1 MRPQV
6 QERLPLGVLPGS
18 NGGMSD
24 AANGKPSVQIEYCVP
39 CGYLPR
45 AMDLQK
51 SILERF
57 GERVEGVKLKTGAK
71 GVFTISVD
79 GEKIYEKP
87 AEFSVDAILQEIER
101 RAAA

>member
-1 MRPQV
+1 
-6 QERLPLGVLPGS
+6 
-18 NGGMSD
+18 MSD